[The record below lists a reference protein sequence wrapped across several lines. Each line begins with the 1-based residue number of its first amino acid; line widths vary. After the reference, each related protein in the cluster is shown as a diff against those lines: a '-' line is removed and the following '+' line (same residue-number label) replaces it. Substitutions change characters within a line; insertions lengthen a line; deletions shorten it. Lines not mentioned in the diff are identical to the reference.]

1 MDLMSDEE
9 SPKKG
14 PGKVETYTAEENARF
29 RAFMTELREKNGWTQ
44 EDIAQRLEIAQQ
56 NAGALERGKN
66 GFGRITANRLAKLGG
81 FPHAEAFLMS
91 GATGESKGGKW
102 ARREQAR
109 RIVLE
114 AGFDPDVV
122 ERFIAEHGAPSFAK
136 APLKWWLVELAHEEA
151 NAARRRGPR
160 GP

>member
-1 MDLMSDEE
+1 MGFMSDEE
-9 SPKKG
+9 SRKRG
-14 PGKVETYTAEENARF
+14 PGKVESYTDDENVR
-29 RAFMTELREKNGWTQ
+29 LRELMTRLRTENGWTQ
-44 EDIAQRLEIAQQ
+44 DELGKQLEIAQQ

-66 GFGRITANRLAKLGG
+66 GFSRITANRLAKLAG

-91 GATGESKGGKW
+91 GTTGESKGGKW
-102 ARREQAR
+102 ARREEAR

-122 ERFIAEHGAPSFAK
+122 ERFIAEHTAPAFAK
-136 APLKWWLVELAHEEA
+136 EPVKWWLVELAHEEA

-160 GP
+160 RP